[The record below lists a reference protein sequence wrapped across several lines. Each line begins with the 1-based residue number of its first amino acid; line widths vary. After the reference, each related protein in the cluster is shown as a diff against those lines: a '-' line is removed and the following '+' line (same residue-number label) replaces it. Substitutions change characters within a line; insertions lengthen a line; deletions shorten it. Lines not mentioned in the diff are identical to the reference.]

1 MAENYNQSRSGSNSS
16 SRGGGRRRPESAPKE
31 FEERVVEINRVTRV
45 VKGGKRMRFRALVV
59 IGDKKGK
66 VAYGLGKAT
75 DVTTAVAKAVTDAK
89 KDMRTVFL
97 NKGTLPYLVEGR
109 HKSAHVLIKPAQS
122 GTGLIAGGPVRV
134 VLDLVGVKDAAAKM
148 LGSSNKV
155 SNIVATIDALSQM
168 ISPKVLFERRGT
180 KSSQDRGTKS
190 SQDKD
195 SKKEAQEETV

>member
-1 MAENYNQSRSGSNSS
+1 M
-16 SRGGGRRRPESAPKE
+16 
-31 FEERVVEINRVTRV
+31 NRVTRV

-59 IGDKKGK
+59 IGDKNGR
-66 VAYGLGKAT
+66 VAYGLGKAA

-89 KDMRTVFL
+89 KDMRTVYL
-97 NKGTLPYLVEGR
+97 NKGTLPYLVEGK

-148 LGSSNKV
+148 LGSSNKI

-168 ISPKVLFERRGT
+168 ISPKAIFEQRGSRSSRDRDN
-180 KSSQDRGTKS
+180 KSK
-190 SQDKD
+190 
-195 SKKEAQEETV
+195 AQEETV

>member
-1 MAENYNQSRSGSNSS
+1 MNPSNNSNNNNNRRGERPQSDGFEQVLQIRRVSKKTQGGSNVSFS
-16 SRGGGRRRPESAPKE
+16 
-31 FEERVVEINRVTRV
+31 
-45 VKGGKRMRFRALVV
+45 ALVV
-59 IGDKKGK
+59 TGDKKGK